1 MRTPIDCAN
10 ESDLYELLTDE
21 ADILLTDDYG
31 YLTQECAML
40 EDSTPAV
47 VSLAKYDDTYIVWVD
62 DECPSFSGGMLFQK
76 CEFFPKYE
84 DAEQCFNSLKNAGI
98 PPISKQ
104 IEVCVN
110 HTSDPKRVKIIGKQ
124 RANIHTYDVYY
135 KGNILIEHM
144 RELDANI
151 INTAIRKYELF
162 EKQYNIEVRSIEK
175 KTNRSTNQ
183 SAYVL
188 KTVDSGGAMHEIE
201 THISSVLEGQQ
212 RCALDIVTQKNTLKT
227 KEIKTMTTTIK
238 MTGTVKWFDAK
249 KGYGFIQADEGT
261 DVFMHYSNII
271 MEGFR
276 YLEPGDIVEYSA
288 EVNEKGTYAVEV
300 VPVLTVKMMR
310 EKARKDHMHLEW
322 FKDAYGVQKWLVVDE
337 GGIIQ
342 TSEQGMSLEELN
354 EYFS

>member
-188 KTVDSGGAMHEIE
+188 KTADSGGAMHEIE
-201 THISSVLEGQQ
+201 AHISSVLEGQEK
-212 RCALDIVTQKNTLKT
+212 CALDIVTQKIILKT
-227 KEIKTMTTTIK
+227 KETKTMKT
-238 MTGTVKWFDAK
+238 TGTIKWFDAK
-249 KGYGFIQADEGT
+249 KGYGFIETDNRA
-261 DVFMHYSNII
+261 DVFVHQSNIR
-271 MEGFR
+271 MKGFR
-276 YLEPGDIVEYSA
+276 FLEPGDIVEYST
-288 EVNEKGTYAVEV
+288 EINEKGTYAVEV
-300 VPVLTVKMMR
+300 VPVLTAKMMR
-310 EKARKDHMHLEW
+310 EKAQKDHMHLEW
-322 FKDAYGVQKWLVVDE
+322 FRDAYGIQKWLVVDE

-342 TSEQGMSLEELN
+342 TSEQGMTLEELN

>member
-10 ESDLYELLTDE
+10 KSELYALLTDE

-31 YLTQECAML
+31 YLTEECTML
-40 EDSTPAV
+40 EDSTPAI
-47 VSLAKYDDTYIVWVD
+47 VSLAKYDNTYIVWVD
-62 DECPSFSGGMLFQK
+62 DEYPSFSDGMLFHK

-98 PPISKQ
+98 QPISKQ

-124 RANIHTYDVYY
+124 RTGIHTYDVYY
-135 KGNILIEHM
+135 EGNILIEHM

-201 THISSVLEGQQ
+201 AHISSVLEGQQ
-212 RCALDIVTQKNTLKT
+212 RCALDIVTQKITLKT
-227 KEIKTMTTTIK
+227 KETITMKT
-238 MTGTVKWFDAK
+238 TGTVKWFNKD
-249 KGYGFIQADEGT
+249 KGYGFIQTDEGA
-261 DVFMHYSNII
+261 DVFVHQSNII
-271 MEGFR
+271 MKGFR
-276 YLEPGDIVEYSA
+276 FLEEGDVVEYST
-288 EVNEKGTYAVEV
+288 ETNEKGTYAADVI
-300 VPVLTVKMMR
+300 PVLTIKMMR
-310 EKARKDHMHLEW
+310 EKAQKEHMHLEW
-322 FKDAYGVQKWLVVDE
+322 FRDAYGISKWGVVDE
-337 GGIIQ
+337 NNIIQ
-342 TSEQGMSLEELN
+342 SSEQGMSLEELN

>member
-10 ESDLYELLTDE
+10 ESELYALLTDE

-31 YLTQECAML
+31 YLTEECTML
-40 EDSTPAV
+40 EDSTPAI
-47 VSLAKYDDTYIVWVD
+47 VSLAKYDNTYIVWVD
-62 DECPSFSGGMLFQK
+62 DEYPSFSDGMLFHK

-98 PPISKQ
+98 QPISKQ

-124 RANIHTYDVYY
+124 RTGIHTYDVYY
-135 KGNILIEHM
+135 EGNILIEHM

-162 EKQYNIEVRSIEK
+162 EKRYNTEVRSIEK
-175 KTNRSTNQ
+175 RTNKRTNQ

-201 THISSVLEGQQ
+201 AHISSVLEGQQ
-212 RCALDIVTQKNTLKT
+212 RCALDIVTQKITLKT
-227 KEIKTMTTTIK
+227 KETKRMK
-238 MTGTVKWFDAK
+238 MTGTVKWFDSK
-249 KGYGFIQADEGT
+249 KGYGFIEKDNGT

>member
-10 ESDLYELLTDE
+10 ESELYALLTDE

-31 YLTQECAML
+31 YLTEECTML
-40 EDSTPAV
+40 EDSTPAI
-47 VSLAKYDDTYIVWVD
+47 VSLAKYDNTYIVWVD
-62 DECPSFSGGMLFQK
+62 DEYPSFSDGMLFHK

-98 PPISKQ
+98 PPISRQ

-124 RANIHTYDVYY
+124 RTGIHTYDVYY
-135 KGNILIEHM
+135 EGNILIEHM

-201 THISSVLEGQQ
+201 AHISSVLEGQQ
-212 RCALDIVTQKNTLKT
+212 RCALDIVTQKITLKT
-227 KEIKTMTTTIK
+227 KETITMKT
-238 MTGTVKWFDAK
+238 TGTVKWFNKD
-249 KGYGFIQADEGT
+249 KGYGFIQTNEGA

-300 VPVLTVKMMR
+300 IPVLTVKMMR
-310 EKARKDHMHLEW
+310 EKARKDHMHLEL
-322 FKDAYGVQKWLVVDE
+322 FKDAYGIQKWLVVDE

-342 TSEQGMSLEELN
+342 SSEQGMTLEELN

>member
-110 HTSDPKRVKIIGKQ
+110 HTSDPKRVKIIEKQ

-135 KGNILIEHM
+135 EGNILIEHM

-188 KTVDSGGAMHEIE
+188 KTVNSGGAMREIE
-201 THISSVLEGQQ
+201 AHISSVLEGQQ
-212 RCALDIVTQKNTLKT
+212 RCALDIVTQKITLKT
-227 KEIKTMTTTIK
+227 KETKIMK
-238 MTGTVKWFDAK
+238 MTGTVKWFDSK
-249 KGYGFIQADEGT
+249 KGYGFIEKDNGT
-261 DVFMHYSNII
+261 DVFVHQSNIR
-271 MEGFR
+271 MKGFR
-276 YLEPGDIVEYSA
+276 YLESGDIVEYST
-288 EVNEKGTYAVEV
+288 EVNEKGTYAVDV
-300 VPVLTVKMMR
+300 IPVLTAKMMR

>member
-1 MRTPIDCAN
+1 MTANRALEKLN
-10 ESDLYELLTDE
+10 ESELYELLTEE

-47 VSLAKYDDTYIVWVD
+47 VNLAKYDDTYIVWVD

-76 CEFFPKYE
+76 CEFFSQYE

-110 HTSDPKRVKIIGKQ
+110 HTSDPNRVKITGKQ
-124 RANIHTYDVYY
+124 RTGIYTYDAYY

-175 KTNRSTNQ
+175 RTNKSTNQ

-188 KTVDSGGAMHEIE
+188 KTVDSSGVMHEIE
-201 THISSVLEGQQ
+201 AHISSVLEGQQ
-212 RCALDIVTQKNTLKT
+212 RGSLDIVTQKITLK
-227 KEIKTMTTTIK
+227 
-238 MTGTVKWFDAK
+238 
-249 KGYGFIQADEGT
+249 Q
-261 DVFMHYSNII
+261 
-271 MEGFR
+271 R
-276 YLEPGDIVEYSA
+276 
-288 EVNEKGTYAVEV
+288 
-300 VPVLTVKMMR
+300 R
-310 EKARKDHMHLEW
+310 
-322 FKDAYGVQKWLVVDE
+322 Q
-337 GGIIQ
+337 
-342 TSEQGMSLEELN
+342 
-354 EYFS
+354 

>member
-135 KGNILIEHM
+135 EGNILIEHM

-188 KTVDSGGAMHEIE
+188 KTVNSGGAMREIE
-201 THISSVLEGQQ
+201 AHISSVLEGQQ
-212 RCALDIVTQKNTLKT
+212 RCALDIVTQKITLKT
-227 KEIKTMTTTIK
+227 KETKIMK
-238 MTGTVKWFDAK
+238 MTGTVKWFDSK
-249 KGYGFIQADEGT
+249 KGYGFIEKDNGT
-261 DVFMHYSNII
+261 DVFVHQSNIR
-271 MEGFR
+271 MKGFR
-276 YLEPGDIVEYSA
+276 YLESGDIVEYST
-288 EVNEKGTYAVEV
+288 EVNEKGTYAVDV
-300 VPVLTVKMMR
+300 IPVLTAKMMR

-322 FKDAYGVQKWLVVDE
+322 FKDAYGIQKWLVVDE
-337 GGIIQ
+337 NNIIQ
-342 TSEQGMSLEELN
+342 SSEQGMTLEELN
-354 EYFS
+354 EYFL

>member
-10 ESDLYELLTDE
+10 ESELYAFLTDE

-31 YLTQECAML
+31 YLTEECTML
-40 EDSTPAV
+40 EDSTPAII
-47 VSLAKYDDTYIVWVD
+47 SLAKYDNTYIVWVD
-62 DECPSFSGGMLFQK
+62 DEYPSFSDGMLFHK

-98 PPISKQ
+98 QPISKQ

-124 RANIHTYDVYY
+124 RTGIHTYDVYY
-135 KGNILIEHM
+135 EGNILIEHM

-162 EKQYNIEVRSIEK
+162 EKQYNIEVCSIEK

-188 KTVDSGGAMHEIE
+188 KIVDSGGAMHEIE
-201 THISSVLEGQQ
+201 AHISSVLEGQQ
-212 RCALDIVTQKNTLKT
+212 RCALDIVTRKITLKT
-227 KEIKTMTTTIK
+227 KETTTMK
-238 MTGTVKWFDAK
+238 TTGTVKWFDSK
-249 KGYGFIQADEGT
+249 KGYGFIQTDEGA

>member
-110 HTSDPKRVKIIGKQ
+110 HTSDPKRVKIIEKQ

-135 KGNILIEHM
+135 EGNILIEHM

-188 KTVDSGGAMHEIE
+188 KTVNSGGAMREIE
-201 THISSVLEGQQ
+201 AHISSVLEGQQ
-212 RCALDIVTQKNTLKT
+212 RCALDIVTQKITLKT
-227 KEIKTMTTTIK
+227 KETKIMK
-238 MTGTVKWFDAK
+238 MTGTVKWFDSK
-249 KGYGFIQADEGT
+249 KGYGFIEKDNGT
-261 DVFMHYSNII
+261 DVFVHQSNIR
-271 MEGFR
+271 MKGFR

-322 FKDAYGVQKWLVVDE
+322 FKDAYGIQKWLVVDE
-337 GGIIQ
+337 NNIIQ
-342 TSEQGMSLEELN
+342 SSEQGMTLEELN
-354 EYFS
+354 EYFL

>member
-10 ESDLYELLTDE
+10 ESELYALLTDE

-31 YLTQECAML
+31 YLTEECTML
-40 EDSTPAV
+40 EDSTPAI
-47 VSLAKYDDTYIVWVD
+47 VSLAKYDNTYIVWVD
-62 DECPSFSGGMLFQK
+62 DEYPSFSDRMLFHK

-98 PPISKQ
+98 QPISKQ

-124 RANIHTYDVYY
+124 RTGIHTYDVYY
-135 KGNILIEHM
+135 EGNILIEHM

-162 EKQYNIEVRSIEK
+162 EKQYNIEVCSIEK

-188 KTVDSGGAMHEIE
+188 KIVDSGGAMHEIE
-201 THISSVLEGQQ
+201 AHISSVLEGQQ
-212 RCALDIVTQKNTLKT
+212 RCALDIVTQKITLKT
-227 KEIKTMTTTIK
+227 KETTTMK
-238 MTGTVKWFDAK
+238 TTGTVKWFDSK
-249 KGYGFIQADEGT
+249 KGYGFIQTDEGA

-322 FKDAYGVQKWLVVDE
+322 FKDAYGVQKWVVVDE

-342 TSEQGMSLEELN
+342 SSEQGMTLEELN

>member
-110 HTSDPKRVKIIGKQ
+110 HTSDPKRVKIIEKQ

-135 KGNILIEHM
+135 EGNILIEHM

-188 KTVDSGGAMHEIE
+188 KTVNSGGAMREIE
-201 THISSVLEGQQ
+201 AHISSVLEGQQ
-212 RCALDIVTQKNTLKT
+212 RCALDIVTQKITLKT
-227 KEIKTMTTTIK
+227 KETKIMK
-238 MTGTVKWFDAK
+238 MTGTVKWFDSK
-249 KGYGFIQADEGT
+249 KGYGFIEKDNGT
-261 DVFMHYSNII
+261 DVFVHQSNIR
-271 MEGFR
+271 MKGFR
-276 YLEPGDIVEYSA
+276 YLESGDIVEYST
-288 EVNEKGTYAVEV
+288 EVNEKGTYAVDV
-300 VPVLTVKMMR
+300 IPVLTAKMMR

-322 FKDAYGVQKWLVVDE
+322 FKDAYGIQKWLVVDE
-337 GGIIQ
+337 NNIIQ
-342 TSEQGMSLEELN
+342 SSEQGMTLEELN
-354 EYFS
+354 EYFL